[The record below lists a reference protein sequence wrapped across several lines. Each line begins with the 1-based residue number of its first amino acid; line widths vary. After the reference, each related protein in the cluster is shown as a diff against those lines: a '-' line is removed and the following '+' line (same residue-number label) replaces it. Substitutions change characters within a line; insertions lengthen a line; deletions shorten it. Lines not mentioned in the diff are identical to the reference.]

1 MLEINKKMAVKVIHA
16 TTSPFSDFSSSAW
29 PFCSFVMSTKDLL
42 SPRPQ
47 IGLNITQICLV
58 KECSEDDVS
67 RCDSQVNFPLNRELF
82 LPPQSLITVLMFVQH
97 VIMVPV
103 CSGLQYFQFILHLS
117 SGFILPSDIFQHYVT
132 EIWGTFL
139 ALHSAGACHLNHVDR
154 RNSWE

>member
-1 MLEINKKMAVKVIHA
+1 MFQCAHFISKAGEDDSMLEINKKMAVKVIHA

-29 PFCSFVMSTKDLL
+29 PFSSFVMSTKDLL

-82 LPPQSLITVLMFVQH
+82 LPPQSLVSHYMITVLMFVQH

-117 SGFILPSDIFQHYVT
+117 SKFIIRFYPT
-132 EIWGTFL
+132 
-139 ALHSAGACHLNHVDR
+139 
-154 RNSWE
+154 